1 MKIAVAGATGRL
13 GRHVS
18 EVLAERDHEVVAM
31 SRATGMDIITGA
43 GLEAA
48 LNEAEVI
55 VDAATGPSPEQQPAT
70 EFFVT
75 AAHNLQ
81 EAGVR
86 AGMRRAVVVSI
97 INIDKSAGGYGLAKI
112 AHEEAWRSGPIPV
125 RIVRAAQFHEF
136 VAQLLEW
143 GTQGDVAY
151 IPEMR
156 TQIVSARTVAEVVAD
171 VATSEGGPA
180 EIVEIAG
187 PREEDL
193 AQLATMLVA
202 RGGKLVKV
210 QVVRNPADPDADMQ
224 ATGGLLPR
232 PGGTAGRSDVRG
244 VAQPAVAG
252 TRCGLTG
259 TSNHADHPA
268 RRFHGSGLC
277 TASQSASAE
286 TSRHN
291 CVKHLTAP
299 RRGGSRR

>member
-1 MKIAVAGATGRL
+1 MEEHIMKIAVAGATGRL

-18 EVLAERDHEVVAM
+18 EVLAERGHEVVPI
-31 SRATGMDIITGA
+31 SRATGTDIITGA
-43 GLEAA
+43 GLDAA
-48 LNEAEVI
+48 LNGVQVI
-55 VDAATGPSPEQQPAT
+55 IDAATGPSPDQQPAT

-86 AGMRRAVVVSI
+86 AGVRRAVVVSI

-112 AHEEAWRSGPIPV
+112 AHEDAWRSGPIPV

-136 VAQLLEW
+136 VAQLLQW

-171 VATSEGGPA
+171 TATSEDDPA
-180 EIVEIAG
+180 QIVEIAG

-202 RGGKLVKV
+202 RRGTPVKV

-224 ATGGLLPR
+224 ATGGLLPG
-232 PGGTAGRSDVRG
+232 PGARLAGPTFKEWLD
-244 VAQPAVAG
+244 Q
-252 TRCGLTG
+252 
-259 TSNHADHPA
+259 
-268 RRFHGSGLC
+268 
-277 TASQSASAE
+277 Q
-286 TSRHN
+286 
-291 CVKHLTAP
+291 
-299 RRGGSRR
+299 